1 MNFDLTEVQRSWREK
16 AQSLARELAEDA
28 PATDVVMGA
37 ARAGLLDPQ
46 ADLVAAALAVEALA
60 SESAAAGM
68 ALALHTAALLALVHL
83 RQGRVAPRPDQ
94 AALAER
100 TAPAVRSGAHA
111 GDDRVT
117 SLVRGETVSALS
129 LSTEDVPSIDGGT
142 LTGRASWVGPMTGRG
157 VAIVGARQGDEI
169 IACAVSLDAKGVHI
183 EPVETSGLRGFVSG
197 YVMFTGAPYVAAGA
211 PTHIMALARTLI
223 AATALG
229 IGGRALRESLAV
241 AHRDRGAGGEQT
253 VQGLLADT
261 ATELDAA
268 RLLTWKAAAR
278 TVTVSLAE
286 ASMAKLAA
294 ASAAQAAV
302 VRATQV
308 VGVDSF
314 RRGHVIERLT
324 QDVRAI
330 ELFAGRTEA
339 LREAVADEELPHVS
353 GQRAA
358 GSRQ

>member
-1 MNFDLTEVQRSWREK
+1 VDFDLTDVQRSWREK
-16 AQSLARELAEDA
+16 AQALGRALPDDA
-28 PATDVVMGA
+28 AAADVVMGA

-46 ADLVAAALAVEALA
+46 ADLVAAAVAVEALA

-68 ALALHTAALLALVHL
+68 ALALHTAALLALVPL
-83 RQGRVAPRPDQ
+83 RQG
-94 AALAER
+94 
-100 TAPAVRSGAHA
+100 SGGQA
-111 GDDRVT
+111 GDDRFA
-117 SLVRGETVSALS
+117 SLLRGETVSALS

-157 VAIVGARQGDEI
+157 VAIVGARQGDEGA
-169 IACAVSLDAKGVHI
+169 ACAVSLDATGVHI
-183 EPVETSGLRGFVSG
+183 EPIETSGLRGFVSA
-197 YVMFTGAPYVAAGA
+197 YLIFAGAPYVAAGPPIA
-211 PTHIMALARTLI
+211 IMARARTLI
-223 AATALG
+223 AATSLG
-229 IGGRALRESLAV
+229 IGNRALRESLAV
-241 AHRDRGAGGEQT
+241 AHRARGAGGEQT
-253 VQGLLADT
+253 VEGLLADT

-268 RLLTWKAAAR
+268 RLLTWKAAAGAER
-278 TVTVSLAE
+278 LSLAE

-294 ASAAQAAV
+294 AGAAQAAV

-308 VGVDSF
+308 VGVNSF

>member
-1 MNFDLTEVQRSWREK
+1 MDFDLTGIQRSWREK
-16 AQSLARELAEDA
+16 AQALGRALPDDA
-28 PATDVVMGA
+28 AAVDVLKGA
-37 ARAGLLDPQ
+37 ARAGLLEPQ
-46 ADLVAAALAVEALA
+46 ADLVAAAVAVEALA
-60 SESAAAGM
+60 SESAAAAM
-68 ALALHTAALLALVHL
+68 AFALHTAALIALRL
-83 RQGRVAPRPDQ
+83 RQGAGGQ
-94 AALAER
+94 
-100 TAPAVRSGAHA
+100 A
-111 GDDRVT
+111 GDDRVAA
-117 SLVRGETVSALS
+117 LARGDAIGALS
-129 LSTEDVPSIDGGT
+129 LSSEDVPSIEAGS
-142 LTGRASWVGPMTGRG
+142 LTGRASWVGPITERG
-157 VAIVGARQGDEI
+157 VAIVGAWQGGEI
-169 IACAVSLDAKGVHI
+169 TACAVSLDATGVRV
-183 EPVETSGLRGFVSG
+183 EPIRTSGLRGFVSG
-197 YVMFTGAPYVAAGA
+197 YVTFAGAPLVAAGEPA
-211 PTHIMALARTLI
+211 RIMAGARTLI

-278 TVTVSLAE
+278 TGPLSLAD

-294 ASAAQAAV
+294 AGAAQAAV

-330 ELFAGRTEA
+330 ELFAGRTES
-339 LREAVADEELPHVS
+339 LRESVAYQELP
-353 GQRAA
+353 RA
-358 GSRQ
+358 

>member
-1 MNFDLTEVQRSWREK
+1 VDFDLSDVQRSWREK
-16 AQSLARELAEDA
+16 AQSLGVGLADA
-28 PATDVVMGA
+28 AAAADVVAGA

-60 SESAAAGM
+60 VESAAAGM
-68 ALALHTAALLALVHL
+68 ALALHIAALLALF
-83 RQGRVAPRPDQ
+83 D
-94 AALAER
+94 
-100 TAPAVRSGAHA
+100 
-111 GDDRVT
+111 DDRGA
-117 SLVRGETVSALS
+117 SLVRGDIVGALS
-129 LSTEDVPSIDGGT
+129 LSTEDVPSIDEGT
-142 LTGRASWVGPMTGRG
+142 LTGRAAWVGPLTGRG
-157 VAIVGARQGDEI
+157 VAIVGARQGGEI
-169 IACAVSLDAKGVHI
+169 TACAVSLDATGVRI
-183 EPVETSGLRGFVSG
+183 EPVNTSGLRGFVSG
-197 YVMFTGAPYVAAGA
+197 HLLLERAPYVAAGP
-211 PTHIMALARTLI
+211 PTRIMTAARTLI

-229 IGGRALRESLAV
+229 IGARALRESLAV
-241 AHRDRGAGGEQT
+241 ARRDRGAGGEQT

-278 TVTVSLAE
+278 IGTPSLAA

-314 RRGHVIERLT
+314 RQGHVIERLT

-339 LREAVADEELPHVS
+339 LREAVADEELPRVLS
-353 GQRAA
+353 
-358 GSRQ
+358 